1 VEGFVDG
8 IALNLRSLEQRD
20 VESVLAIQSTC
31 PEIAQWSMWDYSRVA
46 RGEMSGWVAEDGD
59 EVAGFLVARRIV
71 SDIEILNFAVHPES
85 RRNGTGSLLLQGA
98 LDWARSLQSE
108 KALLEVRA
116 SNIAAMKFYER
127 FGFQVNG
134 RRPRYYTAPIEDALL
149 LTASL
154 TSRRKPAISESV

>member
-1 VEGFVDG
+1 MEGFVDRA
-8 IALNLRSLEQRD
+8 ALNLRSLEQRD

-31 PEIAQWSMWDYSRVA
+31 PEIAQWTMWDYSRVA
-46 RGEMSGWVAEDGD
+46 RGEMSGWVAEEGG
-59 EVAGFLVARRIV
+59 EFGGNLAGFLVARRIV

-85 RRNGTGSLLLQGA
+85 RRNGTGSLLLQGT

-116 SNIAAMKFYER
+116 SNIAALKFYER
-127 FGFQVNG
+127 FGFLVNG

-154 TSRRKPAISESV
+154 A